1 MFNHHVAVRFYTVSF
16 ISVPEI
22 MNMTLVSGWQWV
34 GQGDGYSPGTQLTLP
49 AQKDVTATH

>member
-1 MFNHHVAVRFYTVSF
+1 MFNHHVAVRFHTVSF